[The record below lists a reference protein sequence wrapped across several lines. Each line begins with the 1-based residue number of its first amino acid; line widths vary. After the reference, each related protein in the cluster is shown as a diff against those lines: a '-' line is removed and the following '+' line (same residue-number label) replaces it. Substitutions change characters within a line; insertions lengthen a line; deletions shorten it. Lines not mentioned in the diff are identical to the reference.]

1 MTAITDET
9 LMALADGELEPAEAA
24 RVREALA
31 RDIDLAARF
40 ASFAESRAL
49 LSGTSSR
56 ADDDAVP
63 EHLVGTARR
72 LGNALSGL
80 GQGAQH
86 RAADVRLPEAAATN
100 GADDRARKDDTIR
113 PANAWREQA
122 SRNLRRFDRF
132 KAMALAASIALCA
145 GGVLGFAL
153 SPLRQPD
160 NTFANNVP
168 LNSIAVS
175 PAEAELLFQL
185 ASGESRQVPGSSGTA
200 TADFTMVSTHRME
213 DGSICREFTTAI
225 AGMQQQTRVAC
236 LRERAWRVHLVVVSP
251 SSGGFSPA
259 SAQETA
265 DHFIEALGSK
275 EILTGDAE
283 RRALVQP

>member
-24 RVREALA
+24 RVREALG
-31 RDIDLAARF
+31 RDNDLAARF

-49 LSGTSSR
+49 FSGAASR

-63 EHLVGTARR
+63 EHLVGMARR
-72 LGNALSGL
+72 LGNALSEFGR
-80 GQGAQH
+80 GTQH
-86 RAADVRLPEAAATN
+86 GSTDVPRPETGATN
-100 GADDRARKDDTIR
+100 EADDRARKDDTIA

-122 SRNLRRFDRF
+122 SRNLRRSDRF

-153 SPLRQPD
+153 SALRQPD
-160 NTFANNVP
+160 NTFANKVP

-185 ASGESRQVPGSSGTA
+185 ASGESRQVPSILGTA
-200 TADFTMVSTHRME
+200 TANITMVSTHRME

-225 AGMQQQTRVAC
+225 VGTQQTRVAC
-236 LRERAWRVHLVVVSP
+236 LRERAWYVHLVVVSS
-251 SSGGFSPA
+251 SSGSFTPA
-259 SAQETA
+259 SGHETA
-265 DHFIEALGSK
+265 DQFIEALGSK
-275 EILTGDAE
+275 GILTGDAE
-283 RRALVQP
+283 RKALVQP

>member
-24 RVREALA
+24 RVREALG
-31 RDIDLAARF
+31 RDNDLAARF

-56 ADDDAVP
+56 ADDDVP
-63 EHLVGTARR
+63 EHLVGMARR
-72 LGNALSGL
+72 LGNALSGF
-80 GQGAQH
+80 GRGAQH
-86 RAADVRLPEAAATN
+86 GSVPPPETSATN
-100 GADDRARKDDTIR
+100 EADDRAGKNGVIR
-113 PANAWREQA
+113 PASAWREQT
-122 SRNLRRFDRF
+122 SGSLRRSDRF

-153 SPLRQPD
+153 SALRQPD

-185 ASGESRQVPGSSGTA
+185 ASGESRQVPSNSGTA
-200 TADFTMVSTHRME
+200 TADITMVSTHRME

-225 AGMQQQTRVAC
+225 VGTQQTRVAC

-259 SAQETA
+259 SGQETA

-283 RRALVQP
+283 RKVLVQP